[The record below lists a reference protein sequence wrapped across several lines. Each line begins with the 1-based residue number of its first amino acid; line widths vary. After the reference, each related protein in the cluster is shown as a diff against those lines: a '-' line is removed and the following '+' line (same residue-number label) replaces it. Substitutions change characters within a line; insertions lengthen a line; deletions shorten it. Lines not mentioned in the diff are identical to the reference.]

1 MLAQFENFFN
11 LNFHFTYSQ
20 YETKV
25 RFHLR
30 LLNHLRQQ
38 QAVLHTRLTKIY
50 HNITAKTVLKKELI

>member
-25 RFHLR
+25 RFHLS

-38 QAVLHTRLTKIY
+38 QAVLHTRLSKI
-50 HNITAKTVLKKELI
+50 